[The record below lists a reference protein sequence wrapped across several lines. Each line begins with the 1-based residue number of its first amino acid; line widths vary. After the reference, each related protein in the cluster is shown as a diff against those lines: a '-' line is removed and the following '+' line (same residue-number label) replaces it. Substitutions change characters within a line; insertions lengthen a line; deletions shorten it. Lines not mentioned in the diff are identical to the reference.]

1 MEGNEIVKA
10 LRVCATTKPCSECP
24 YEVDEGKCWTK
35 DFAAA
40 DLIEKQE
47 RQIQTLKRERDVAVE
62 QAAGDKLR
70 WIPVTD
76 RLPEIGVRV
85 LTLDKRG
92 HIRDRILRSYTNGE
106 PYFYPGGL
114 KNEEYARI
122 CGAMMSVADC
132 VGFLPDWQDSPGA
145 QVEYAWCKYVG
156 KPMMG
161 LRGEDEA

>member
-10 LRVCATTKPCSECP
+10 LRACAQRDCGACTCYQAGVNCDTKNS
-24 YEVDEGKCWTK
+24 
-35 DFAAA
+35 AAA

-47 RQIQTLKRERDVAVE
+47 RQIQALKWERDTAVE

-106 PYFYPGGL
+106 PYFYPDGL
-114 KNEEYARI
+114 E
-122 CGAMMSVADC
+122 
-132 VGFLPDWQDSPGA
+132 PGRD
-145 QVEYAWCKYVG
+145 VRAWMPV
-156 KPMMG
+156 PE
-161 LRGEDEA
+161 EDEHGEIRKS

>member
-10 LRVCATTKPCSECP
+10 LRACAQRDCGACTCYQAGVNCDTKNS
-24 YEVDEGKCWTK
+24 
-35 DFAAA
+35 AAA

-47 RQIQTLKRERDVAVE
+47 RQIQALKWERDTAVE

-92 HIRDRILRSYTNGE
+92 HIRDRILKSYTNGE
-106 PYFYPGGL
+106 PYFYPDGL
-114 KNEEYARI
+114 EPGRDVRAWMPVPEE
-122 CGAMMSVADC
+122 
-132 VGFLPDWQDSPGA
+132 
-145 QVEYAWCKYVG
+145 EK
-156 KPMMG
+156 
-161 LRGEDEA
+161 DEK

>member
-10 LRVCATTKPCSECP
+10 LRACAQRDCGACTCYQAGVNCDTKNS
-24 YEVDEGKCWTK
+24 
-35 DFAAA
+35 AAA

-47 RQIQTLKRERDVAVE
+47 RQIQALKWERDTAVE

-92 HIRDRILRSYTNGE
+92 HIRDRILKSYTNGE
-106 PYFYPGGL
+106 PYFYPDGL
-114 KNEEYARI
+114 EPGRDVRAWMPVPEE
-122 CGAMMSVADC
+122 
-132 VGFLPDWQDSPGA
+132 
-145 QVEYAWCKYVG
+145 E
-156 KPMMG
+156 
-161 LRGEDEA
+161 